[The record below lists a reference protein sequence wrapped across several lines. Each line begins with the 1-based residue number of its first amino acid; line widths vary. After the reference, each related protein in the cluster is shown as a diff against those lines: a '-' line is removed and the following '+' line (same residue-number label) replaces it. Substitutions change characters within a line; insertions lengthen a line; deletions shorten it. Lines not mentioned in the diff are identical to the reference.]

1 MSDLHRAFLAQDY
14 RNDIEAVR
22 PIFNIMAGQKIA
34 TGAKQL
40 FLFVT
45 RYGVFDIGIGF
56 VGSGFDFDKDDS
68 AVIAGHDKI
77 DLAGFA

>member
-1 MSDLHRAFLAQDY
+1 MSYLHGAFLAQDY
-14 RNDIEAVR
+14 RNDVEAVR

-40 FLFVT
+40 FLFIA
-45 RYGVFDIGIGF
+45 RYDVFDIGIGF
-56 VGSGFDFDKDDS
+56 VGSGFYFDKDDS
-68 AVIAGHDKI
+68 TVIVYHDKI